1 MRKIKQKLFQLPKL
15 LWELNTNVFWLRIIH
30 FKCQHPQS
38 KDLERNHGIYK
49 LPVKCSL
56 KNYYF
61 QNILIDTGGKDEEDI
76 ITTHLGSM
84 YYKQLYYHVI
94 NAIIKISIN

>member
-61 QNILIDTGGKDEEDI
+61 QNILIDTGDKDEEDI
-76 ITTHLGSM
+76 ITTQKGG
-84 YYKQLYYHVI
+84 
-94 NAIIKISIN
+94 KISSELEDKRAWGKSPQ